1 MPAGRH
7 ALSPPNQRA
16 NTPPA
21 TTPRANCV
29 NDTNHSCIT
38 PPLQLTSPY
47 HPSKPSKQTNQAS
60 RSRQKAYSLASSTN
74 RRTPSTQQQLRLRLR
89 RRRRRLQKTTTP
101 TTDCQRTFTNT
112 PTPQHRNRQPNQT
125 NQPTTGG
132 GAGGLAMRKRTNC
145 GEETIPLNPVS
156 GMNVVKGRTP
166 ITTSDMKFP

>member
-89 RRRRRLQKTTTP
+89 RRRRRLQRPHQPQIANELSP
-101 TTDCQRTFTNT
+101 THQQH
-112 PTPQHRNRQPNQT
+112 QHRNRQPNQT

-132 GAGGLAMRKRTNC
+132 GAGGLAMRKRTNY